1 MLFPEEGFVCKRH
14 TCIVLHPFCF
24 HFSAFATESVFC
36 CKQRADGNGCG
47 SGGAIPQPRKPPE
60 SGIQPEKGRK
70 RPSLFRFFKK
80 ITGRG
85 LFVVLFFAHFRP
97 NTRFSCAKW
106 LTFLVLYVK
115 IEQKKRSCPYRFA
128 TEYGFCCSR
137 RRKRLFLF
145 FR

>member
-1 MLFPEEGFVCKRH
+1 MFLI
-14 TCIVLHPFCF
+14 TAILHPFRLF
-24 HFSAFATESVFC
+24 IFPRLQQNPYSVANRGRTETAAGAAGRFRSL
-36 CKQRADGNGCG
+36 G
-47 SGGAIPQPRKPPE
+47 SRRKAGYNPKKGAKDQAC
-60 SGIQPEKGRK
+60 SD
-70 RPSLFRFFKK
+70 FFKK

-97 NTRFSCAKW
+97 NARFSCAKW

-115 IEQKKRSCPYRFA
+115 IKQKKRSCPYRFA